1 MRTSFKYGPQDKS
14 TEESF
19 DTTEAVATGSSPP
32 QQAIKIVKV
41 PAAKSAATVR
51 RDPSDILAKPKRT
64 YSQLI
69 SEALLNAQ
77 NKSALHVVLNR
88 LIDLML

>member
-1 MRTSFKYGPQDKS
+1 MVPCFSQLCVLSS
-14 TEESF
+14 T
-19 DTTEAVATGSSPP
+19 
-32 QQAIKIVKV
+32 QV
-41 PAAKSAATVR
+41 PAAKSAATVT

-77 NKSALHVVLNR
+77 NK
-88 LIDLML
+88 

>member
-1 MRTSFKYGPQDKS
+1 MLTNPLIQ
-14 TEESF
+14 
-19 DTTEAVATGSSPP
+19 
-32 QQAIKIVKV
+32 V
-41 PAAKSAATVR
+41 PAAKSAATVT

-77 NKSALHVVLNR
+77 NKYVPGDTMNCTAGLVNCFVRVQQAAKVSKGSSQLTKPHCTVNFVV
-88 LIDLML
+88 